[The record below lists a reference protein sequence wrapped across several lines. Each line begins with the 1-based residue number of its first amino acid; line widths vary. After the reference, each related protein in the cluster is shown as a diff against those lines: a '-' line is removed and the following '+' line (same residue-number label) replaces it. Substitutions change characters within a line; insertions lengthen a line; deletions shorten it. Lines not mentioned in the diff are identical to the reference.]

1 MADDPV
7 ADVLAVFDVFET
19 GLVWHCMCAV
29 TRLDVPDRLAGGPLA
44 VPQLAA
50 AVGAH
55 EDSLRRVLRLLS
67 DHGIVT
73 LEKDQVGL
81 TGVGRVLSR
90 AHPLSQHATFATV
103 SVQDVAHAL
112 TGTLRTG
119 QAATPTALGAAYWEY
134 LAAHPDQQAL
144 FGEQMRQQAQISS
157 LPCVPLVD
165 WPAATVADIAGGIG
179 TVLAAVLRAAPH
191 AHGILVDE
199 PQVLQRAGWFLDSQ
213 GVADRC
219 ALHPGDL
226 FAPPP
231 AADMYLLA
239 RVLHDWDDDHA
250 VRILTALGAADGS
263 RLRIF
268 ERLLPDDDRPDR
280 AKGSDVAMLLLFGGG
295 RERTAGEYREL
306 LDRAGWQMGPI
317 VTNPG
322 GMSVIEASRPATSP
336 IVPDPPPAA
345 TVELSS
351 SGQVKGRH

>member
-1 MADDPV
+1 MADDLV
-7 ADVLAVFDVFET
+7 TDIRALFDVLET

-29 TRLDVPDRLAGGPLA
+29 ARLDVPDRLAGGPLA

-73 LEKDQVGL
+73 LDEDQVGL
-81 TGVGRVLSR
+81 TSAGRLLSR

-112 TGTLRTG
+112 TETLRTG
-119 QAATPTALGAAYWEY
+119 QAAALTALGAPYWEY

-144 FGEQMRQQAQISS
+144 FGEQMRQQAQVTS

-165 WPAATVADIAGGIG
+165 WPATVADIAGGIG
-179 TVLAAVLRAAPH
+179 TVLAAVLRAAPR
-191 AHGILVDE
+191 ARGILVDE
-199 PQVLQRAGWFLDSQ
+199 PPVLERAGPFLDSQ
-213 GVADRC
+213 GVAGRC
-219 ALHPGDL
+219 TLHPGDL

-250 VRILTALGAADGS
+250 VQILTALGAADGA

-295 RERTAGEYREL
+295 RERTAREYREL

-336 IVPDPPPAA
+336 AA
-345 TVELSS
+345 P
-351 SGQVKGRH
+351 

>member
-7 ADVLAVFDVFET
+7 TDVPAVFDVFEA

-44 VPQLAA
+44 MPQLAA
-50 AVGAH
+50 AAGAH

-67 DHGIVT
+67 DHGVVT
-73 LEKDQVGL
+73 LDKDQVGL
-81 TGVGRVLSR
+81 TSVGRVLSR

-112 TGTLRTG
+112 TETLRTG
-119 QAATPTALGAAYWEY
+119 QAATLTALGAPYWEY

-144 FGEQMRQQAQISS
+144 FGEQMRQQAQITS

-165 WPAATVADIAGGIG
+165 WPATATVADIAGGIG

-191 AHGILVDE
+191 ARGILVDE
-199 PQVLQRAGWFLDSQ
+199 PQVLQRAGPFLSSQ
-213 GVADRC
+213 GVAGRC
-219 ALHPGDL
+219 TLHPGDL

-250 VRILTALGAADGS
+250 VQILTALGAADGS

-268 ERLLPDDDRPDR
+268 ERLLPDDDRPAR
-280 AKGSDVAMLLLFGGG
+280 VKMSDVCMLLLFGGG

-306 LDRAGWQMGPI
+306 LERAGWQMGQM
-317 VTNPG
+317 VTGPG
-322 GMSVIEASRPATSP
+322 GMGVIEASRPATSSITP
-336 IVPDPPPAA
+336 
-345 TVELSS
+345 
-351 SGQVKGRH
+351 